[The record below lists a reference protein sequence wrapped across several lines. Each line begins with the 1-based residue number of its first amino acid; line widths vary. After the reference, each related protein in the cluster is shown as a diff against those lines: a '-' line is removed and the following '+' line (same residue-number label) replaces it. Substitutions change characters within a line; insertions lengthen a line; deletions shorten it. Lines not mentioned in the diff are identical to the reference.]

1 MTFYNPIN
9 TSGIVNSG
17 SISSSGA
24 LTCNNIINS
33 GSITSSGVIT
43 STSLSSPNFT
53 GTTTVQNLSVS
64 RNSTCNAGITLASS
78 ALEPTINILEYTQSA
93 DFSVSPDNSNRSLAT
108 GVVFNANS
116 LMLTAGTYIISYKI
130 TLETVVTGSS
140 TISYLSYGLST
151 TSSTQVAPS
160 QLYDGNLL
168 LVFGTNS
175 KHKFS
180 ICF

>member
-1 MTFYNPIN
+1 LTFYNPIN

-64 RNSTCNAGITLASS
+64 EYLTCNAGISLASS
-78 ALEPTINILEYTQSA
+78 AQVQTVNILRYTQSV
-93 DFSVSPDNSNRSLAT
+93 DLSVSS
-108 GVVFNANS
+108 
-116 LMLTAGTYIISYKI
+116 
-130 TLETVVTGSS
+130 
-140 TISYLSYGLST
+140 
-151 TSSTQVAPS
+151 
-160 QLYDGNLL
+160 
-168 LVFGTNS
+168 
-175 KHKFS
+175 
-180 ICF
+180 